1 MARSTKLIHLRNI
14 NLKKRYH
21 VLCEKHKE
29 WRNEAVIRKVAE
41 EFYLSKRTVSAI
53 LNEEAAYR
61 QIDEDQLL
69 LFAP

>member
-29 WRNEAVIRKVAE
+29 WRNEAVLRKVAE

-53 LNEEAAYR
+53 LNEEEAYKKINEN
-61 QIDEDQLL
+61 QIN